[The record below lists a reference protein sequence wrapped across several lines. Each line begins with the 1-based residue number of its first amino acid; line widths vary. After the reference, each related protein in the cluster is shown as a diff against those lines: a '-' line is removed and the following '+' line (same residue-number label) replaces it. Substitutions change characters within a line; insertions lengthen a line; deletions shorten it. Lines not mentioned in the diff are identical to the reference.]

1 MIYWLTDYTV
11 PQIKIV
17 IQPKG
22 FLLQIRLHKR
32 TSKKEKEVFLPA
44 LVNPAAVR
52 TSGAAATAPT
62 PATAATPTALTIRF
76 SK

>member
-1 MIYWLTDYTV
+1 M
-11 PQIKIV
+11 
-17 IQPKG
+17 
-22 FLLQIRLHKR
+22 
-32 TSKKEKEVFLPA
+32 
-44 LVNPAAVR
+44 NPAAVR